1 VCSASLGIMIAR
13 YYKQTWTNSRCCG
26 ADQWFVLHRGLMM
39 LTWLLTMAGLVLILL
54 ELKGLSKTFNT
65 SPHALL
71 GFITVGL
78 CFIQPFIALVRC
90 SPNHRN
96 RGWFNWTHWLIGN
109 AAQIVGVVAI
119 FYAVDLT
126 AAELPRPETDWLLV
140 GFVGFHFLCHLL
152 MSCVSCITEQ
162 PGGGVVGH
170 MTRPGHHHHLSG
182 YPDYEEL
189 KRDAPGSPVRIFVLI
204 VYMLVNVI
212 VAAALILLVVMA
224 PTRPALEEFGILP
237 PAPVVT

>member
-1 VCSASLGIMIAR
+1 MGTTSKPG
-13 YYKQTWTNSRCCG
+13 QTANAVAWISGLCCTSVIIFYISHDFLFHSSSQR
-26 ADQWFVLHRGLMM
+26 ALMM
-39 LTWLLTMAGLVLILL
+39 LTWLLTMGGLVLILL

-78 CFIQPFIALVRC
+78 CFLQPFIALVRC

-96 RGWFNWTHWLIGN
+96 RGWFNWSHWFIGN
-109 AAQIVGVVAI
+109 AAQIVGVVTI

-126 AAELPRPETDWLLV
+126 AAQLPRPETDWLLV
-140 GFVGFHFLCHLL
+140 GFVAFHFLTHLL
-152 MSCVSCITEQ
+152 MSCVSCVTE
-162 PGGGVVGH
+162 GSSGAGLSMRAH
-170 MTRPGHHHHLSG
+170 AAHHNGHHFA

-204 VYMLVNVI
+204 LYMLVNFI
-212 VAAALILLVVMA
+212 VTAALVLLVVMA
-224 PTRPALEEFGILP
+224 PTR
-237 PAPVVT
+237 